1 MTTGAVNPRRV
12 DTRRNHERIL
22 TAALEALTTSG
33 EVSFN
38 AIAKKAEVGVGT
50 VYRHFPTPEA
60 LVLAVYRREVQ
71 HLVDVVP
78 ALLETNTPEQAF
90 RAWTG
95 HLARYMMTKQGLA
108 AALRTATT
116 SQEDL
121 FATAYEAMI
130 SAVATLLEANVRAGS
145 VRADVDPQ
153 TVLRGLSGLL
163 HLNPRQGW
171 QSQTEDLTDLLWKG
185 MRADQGER
193 GCDNPQQLARPVTA
207 DRRDRSR

>member
-1 MTTGAVNPRRV
+1 MTTGAVNPRRA

-22 TAALEALTTSG
+22 AAALEALTASG

-38 AIAKKAEVGVGT
+38 AIARRAEVGVGT

-78 ALLETNTPEQAF
+78 TLLETNTPEQAF

-116 SQEDL
+116 SQEEL
-121 FATAYEAMI
+121 FAKAYEAMI
-130 SAVATLLEANVRAGS
+130 IHRPCFAG
-145 VRADVDPQ
+145 
-153 TVLRGLSGLL
+153 
-163 HLNPRQGW
+163 
-171 QSQTEDLTDLLWKG
+171 
-185 MRADQGER
+185 
-193 GCDNPQQLARPVTA
+193 
-207 DRRDRSR
+207 

>member
-1 MTTGAVNPRRV
+1 MTTGPVSPRRA

-22 TAALEALTTSG
+22 AAALESLTASG
-33 EVSFN
+33 DVSFN

-60 LVLAVYRREVQ
+60 LVLAVYQREVQ

-78 ALLETNTPEQAF
+78 TLLETNTPEQAF

-108 AALRTATT
+108 DALRTATT
-116 SQEDL
+116 SQEKL
-121 FATAYEAMI
+121 FAKSYEAMI
-130 SAVATLLEANVRAGS
+130 SAVSALLEANVRAGS
-145 VRADVDPQ
+145 VRADVDPE

-163 HLNPRQGW
+163 HLNPREDW
-171 QSQTEDLTDLLWKG
+171 PSQTENLTDLLWKG
-185 MRADQGER
+185 MRADQGE
-193 GCDNPQQLARPVTA
+193 
-207 DRRDRSR
+207 

>member
-1 MTTGAVNPRRV
+1 MTTGAVNPRRA

-22 TAALEALTTSG
+22 AAALEALTTSG

-38 AIAKKAEVGVGT
+38 AIAKRAGVGVGT

-60 LVLAVYRREVQ
+60 LVLGVYRREVQ

-78 ALLETNTPEQAF
+78 TLLETNTPEQAF
-90 RAWTG
+90 RVWTG

-116 SQEDL
+116 PQEEL
-121 FATAYEAMI
+121 FAKAYETMI
-130 SAVATLLEANVRAGS
+130 SAVSALLEANVRAGS
-145 VRADVDPQ
+145 VRADVDPE

-163 HLNPRQGW
+163 HLNPREDW
-171 QSQTEDLTDLLWKG
+171 PSQTENLTDLLWKG
-185 MRADQGER
+185 MRADQG
-193 GCDNPQQLARPVTA
+193 G
-207 DRRDRSR
+207 

>member
-1 MTTGAVNPRRV
+1 MTTGAVNPRRS

-22 TAALEALTTSG
+22 AAALEALTTSG

-78 ALLETNTPEQAF
+78 TLLETNTPEQAF

-95 HLARYMMTKQGLA
+95 HLARYMMTKRGLA
-108 AALRTATT
+108 DALSTATS

-121 FATAYEAMI
+121 FATAYKAMI
-130 SAVATLLEANVRAGS
+130 GAVAALLEANVRAGS
-145 VRADVDPQ
+145 VRADVDPE

-163 HLNPRQGW
+163 HLNPREDW
-171 QSQTEDLTDLLWKG
+171 RSQTENITDLLWKG
-185 MRADQGER
+185 MRAGQG
-193 GCDNPQQLARPVTA
+193 G
-207 DRRDRSR
+207 

>member
-1 MTTGAVNPRRV
+1 MTTGAVNPRRA

-22 TAALEALTTSG
+22 AAALESLTTSG

-38 AIAKKAEVGVGT
+38 AIAKKAQVGVGT

-78 ALLETNTPEQAF
+78 SLLAANTPEQAF

-95 HLARYMMTKQGLA
+95 HLARYMMTKKGLA
-108 AALRTATT
+108 DALRAATA
-116 SQEDL
+116 SHEEL
-121 FATAYEAMI
+121 FARAYEAMI
-130 SAVATLLEANVRAGS
+130 SAVSTLLEANARAGS

-153 TVLRGLSGLL
+153 TVLRALSGLL
-163 HLNPRQGW
+163 YLNPREDW
-171 QSQTEDLTDLLWKG
+171 QNQTRDLTDLLWKG
-185 MRADQGER
+185 MRADG
-193 GCDNPQQLARPVTA
+193 D
-207 DRRDRSR
+207 

>member
-1 MTTGAVNPRRV
+1 MTTGEVNPRRA

-22 TAALEALTTSG
+22 AAALESLTTSG

-78 ALLETNTPEQAF
+78 SLLETNTPERAF
-90 RAWTG
+90 RAWNG
-95 HLARYMMTKQGLA
+95 HLARYMMTKRGLA
-108 AALRTATT
+108 DALRTATT
-116 SQEDL
+116 SHEEL
-121 FATAYEAMI
+121 FAKAYEAML
-130 SAVATLLEANVRAGS
+130 SAVSALLEANIRAGS

-153 TVLRGLSGLL
+153 TVLRALSGLL
-163 HLNPRQGW
+163 HLNPREDW
-171 QSQTEDLTDLLWKG
+171 QSQTENLTDLLWKG
-185 MRADQGER
+185 MRTDQGE
-193 GCDNPQQLARPVTA
+193 
-207 DRRDRSR
+207 

>member
-1 MTTGAVNPRRV
+1 MTTGAVNPRRS

-22 TAALEALTTSG
+22 AAALEALTTSG

-78 ALLETNTPEQAF
+78 TLLETNTPEQAF

-95 HLARYMMTKQGLA
+95 HLARYMMTKRGLA
-108 AALRTATT
+108 GALSTATS

-130 SAVATLLEANVRAGS
+130 GAVAALLEANVRAGS
-145 VRADVDPQ
+145 VRADVDPE

-163 HLNPRQGW
+163 HLNPREDW
-171 QSQTEDLTDLLWKG
+171 RSQTENITDLLWKG
-185 MRADQGER
+185 MRAGQG
-193 GCDNPQQLARPVTA
+193 G
-207 DRRDRSR
+207 